1 MNEYIMTSVRTIEG
15 LDIERIDPIARAP
28 IIATC
33 EKFISRGWMRNEDGR
48 FVLTREGKLFADGI
62 AAELFI

>member
-1 MNEYIMTSVRTIEG
+1 MTSVRTIEG
-15 LDIERIDPIARAP
+15 LDIHRIDPAVHPALG
-28 IIATC
+28 ALC
-33 EKFISRGWMRNEDGR
+33 EKFISRGWMKNENGR